1 MNFLTRF
8 SDFVREFEF
17 PSFEREFNEIESA
30 FKMQFDKV
38 KEKFKN
44 LTNNHTVEVP
54 FDKAKGQKLSSV
66 TLGDNRLTVEITSYD
81 ANTHVNGRAMTSI
94 TIPEEVDTTS
104 MRQINDEENKR
115 ILFIFGKKDDV
126 TPTQPTPSE
135 SVSVSSEN
143 VESPM
148 ETVEATEEVVTQPK
162 AKKESLM
169 RTILAMYENGCSYRR
184 IAAETGIS
192 DKTVKRWIQSALREE

>member
-115 ILFIFGKKDDV
+115 II
-126 TPTQPTPSE
+126 
-135 SVSVSSEN
+135 N
-143 VESPM
+143 
-148 ETVEATEEVVTQPK
+148 
-162 AKKESLM
+162 
-169 RTILAMYENGCSYRR
+169 
-184 IAAETGIS
+184 AETCTEDGNAAVPCKRCSTTNEIVLPATGHEKGDPVEENRKAPTCTVAGSYERVVYCATCSTQMSRETIPVPANEIFIIPFSIS
-192 DKTVKRWIQSALREE
+192 